1 MVRNL
6 FLMEGA
12 ALAVTGAVA
21 GTGVALAYC
30 AFMLLGLRTWW
41 IGAVGTQ
48 SISLHASA
56 AALAIT
62 GAGGVLVGLATVAL
76 SLRSLKNAT
85 PRGLVAGQRT
95 VRRARWR
102 WVAGAV
108 TACAGIALACAAFFR
123 VVNETTGFFGAGT
136 LLLIAAMLLV
146 SGWLRTGRFGALTG
160 KASLGLRS
168 LAYHPGRSVL
178 CITLIASATFVIVS
192 LDAFRRDA
200 TPEGIG
206 GYPLIATSDVPLIYD
221 PNTPA
226 GRDALN
232 LPGGAAQTEF
242 VPFRLKPG
250 DDASC
255 RNLYRPL
262 NPRIVAPPAKFLR
275 EARFA
280 FQSAVSETPNPWLLL
295 EDRLADGAIPA
306 IADANSMTYTM
317 HLKPGDEFRV
327 DGVRYKMVAAL
338 RDSIFQGELLISEAN
353 FLRLF
358 PGIEGY
364 RFFLLKAPG
373 RAHQV
378 ARDLEE
384 SLSDYGFDVQKSAAR
399 LAGFHQVENTYLS
412 TFRALG
418 GLGLI
423 LGTVGLA
430 AVLLRNV
437 LERRRELA
445 LLRAVGY
452 RPRDLAAIVIVE
464 NASLLVLGV
473 AAGTACA
480 LLAIFPAVSARG
492 GHVPWASLGALLGFV
507 LATGIAAT
515 LAATAVAL
523 RFPLLESLKS
533 E

>member
-1 MVRNL
+1 
-6 FLMEGA
+6 
-12 ALAVTGAVA
+12 VTGAVA

-30 AFMLLGLRTWW
+30 GFMLLGLRTWW

-56 AALAIT
+56 TSLAIAA
-62 GAGGVLVGLATVAL
+62 AGGVLVGLATVAL
-76 SLRSLKNAT
+76 SHRALKNAT
-85 PRGLVAGQRT
+85 PRGLVAGQRA
-95 VRRARWR
+95 VRRAAWR
-102 WVAGAV
+102 WVGGAV
-108 TACAGIALACAAFFR
+108 TACAGGALACAAFFR
-123 VVNETTGFFGAGT
+123 VLDETTGFFGAGT
-136 LLLIAAMLLV
+136 LLLIAAILLV
-146 SGWLRTGRFGALTG
+146 SGWLHTGRFGALTG
-160 KASLGLRS
+160 KASLGVRS

-178 CITLIASATFVIVS
+178 CIALIASATFVIVS

-200 TPEGIG
+200 APEGIG

-232 LPGGAAQTEF
+232 LPSDDAQTEF

-250 DDASC
+250 DDTSC

-262 NPRIVAPPAKFLR
+262 NPRVVAPPPKFLR
-275 EARFA
+275 QARFA
-280 FQSAVSETPNPWLLL
+280 FQSAVSETVNPWLLL

-306 IADANSMTYTM
+306 IADSNSMTYSM

-358 PGIEGY
+358 PNIEGY
-364 RFFLLKAPG
+364 SFFLLKAPPS
-373 RAHQV
+373 RLDQV

-384 SLSDYGFDVQKSAAR
+384 SLSDYGFDVQESAAR

-473 AAGTACA
+473 AAGTVCA
-480 LLAIFPAVSARG
+480 LLAVFSAVSARG

-507 LATGIAAT
+507 LATGIAAS

-523 RFPLLESLKS
+523 RFPLLETLKS

>member
-1 MVRNL
+1 MQFV
-6 FLMEGA
+6 
-12 ALAVTGAVA
+12 
-21 GTGVALAYC
+21 
-30 AFMLLGLRTWW
+30 
-41 IGAVGTQ
+41 
-48 SISLHASA
+48 
-56 AALAIT
+56 
-62 GAGGVLVGLATVAL
+62 
-76 SLRSLKNAT
+76 LRSGCT
-85 PRGLVAGQRT
+85 R
-95 VRRARWR
+95 
-102 WVAGAV
+102 
-108 TACAGIALACAAFFR
+108 
-123 VVNETTGFFGAGT
+123 
-136 LLLIAAMLLV
+136 
-146 SGWLRTGRFGALTG
+146 GRFGALTG
-160 KASLGLRS
+160 RASLGLRS

-192 LDAFRRDA
+192 LDAFRRDGS
-200 TPEGIG
+200 PEGIG

-221 PNTPA
+221 PYTPA
-226 GRDALN
+226 GRDMLN
-232 LPGGAAQTEF
+232 LAGGPGQVEF

-250 DDASC
+250 DGTSC

-262 NPRIVAPPAKFLR
+262 NPRIVAPPPAFLR
-275 EARFA
+275 QARFA
-280 FQSAVSETPNPWLLL
+280 FQSAVSETANPWLPL

-317 HLKPGDEFRV
+317 HLKLGDEFQV

-338 RDSIFQGELLISEAN
+338 RNSIFQGELLISEAN

-364 RFFLLKAPG
+364 RFFLVKAPMS
-373 RAHQV
+373 RVDQV

-384 SLSDYGFDVQKSAAR
+384 SLSYYGFDVQSSASR
-399 LAGFHQVENTYLS
+399 LAGFPQVENTYLS

-445 LLRAVGY
+445 VLRAVGY

-492 GHVPWASLGALLGFV
+492 VHVPWASLGALLAVV
-507 LATGIAAT
+507 LATGIAAS

-523 RFPLLESLKS
+523 RFPLLETLKS